1 MIATR
6 ATSTPETSRPIARLN
21 LLRITLP
28 TLLVLS
34 LAHGFARAADIV
46 VPAPAQS
53 HASAIPASEP
63 LTSEDLRS
71 SLQSA
76 IAQQCPD
83 SDAQAIASAIASN
96 VALALGEGPYPA
108 QRDVVERA
116 AEDFLRQ
123 RECAFGDASL
133 RVAED
138 LAWLMVLIIQDPA
151 TPEDQKALRDQLQSL
166 VDEWITTFS
175 KEQAVIIERDE
186 KEISDHLTEV
196 SKAEFTKN
204 VDHYL
209 SSPMYP
215 MLNLP
220 LNEYEQKKIRSYLN
234 QKDFFLEMMQSPNS
248 GAMRKRPWSL
258 YRSLFGPDRTRIIW
272 IEGQFPHVLE
282 EKIATLVYKIAV
294 LRGKKL
300 LFVDGFFLESE
311 KFTFGHYGPPFP
323 QDPAE
328 AREIASQLKSWY
340 QATPET
346 QR

>member
-6 ATSTPETSRPIARLN
+6 ATTTPEKGQAIARSN

-53 HASAIPASEP
+53 HASAIPANEP

-108 QRDVVERA
+108 QRDVVERV

-151 TPEDQKALRDQLQSL
+151 TPKDQKALRDQLQSL

-220 LNEYEQKKIRSYLN
+220 LNEYELKKIRSYLN
-234 QKDFFLEMMQSPNS
+234 QKDQNLVTMQAS

-272 IEGQFPHVLE
+272 IEGQFPNVLE
-282 EKIATLVYKIAV
+282 QKILSLVYKIAV

-300 LFVDGFFLESE
+300 LFVDGFFLESG

-323 QDPAE
+323 HDPAE